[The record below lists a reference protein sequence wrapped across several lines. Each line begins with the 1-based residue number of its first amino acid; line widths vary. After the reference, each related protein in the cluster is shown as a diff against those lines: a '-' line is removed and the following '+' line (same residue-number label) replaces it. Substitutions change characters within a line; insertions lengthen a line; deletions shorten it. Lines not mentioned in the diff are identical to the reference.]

1 MRFPSHP
8 ETALA
13 DPSIHGFRPDSI
25 SIPEG
30 FIEIYTWKGK
40 VDGEFLSAKK
50 NANAKRILE
59 LGAEAPAEVSGEKGI
74 L

>member
-1 MRFPSHP
+1 MPLMRFPSHP

-13 DPSIHGFRPDSI
+13 DPSIQGFRPDSI

-40 VDGEFLSAKK
+40 VNGEFLTGLKDA
-50 NANAKRILE
+50 
-59 LGAEAPAEVSGEKGI
+59 
-74 L
+74 